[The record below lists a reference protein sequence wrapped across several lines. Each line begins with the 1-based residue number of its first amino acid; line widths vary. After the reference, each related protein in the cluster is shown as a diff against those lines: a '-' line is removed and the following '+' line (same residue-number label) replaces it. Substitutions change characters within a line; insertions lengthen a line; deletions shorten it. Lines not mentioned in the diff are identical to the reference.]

1 MRYVH
6 LGFDRNI
13 RLLIPSA
20 WNAFV
25 YRGFVYRRDSMNRW
39 RADQGWKNESDRL
52 KRFTSISA

>member
-1 MRYVH
+1 MHYVH

-25 YRGFVYRRDSMNRW
+25 YRGFVYR
-39 RADQGWKNESDRL
+39 QHESLATRSWMEERLKVIDL
-52 KRFTSISA
+52 KRFTLLSA

>member
-1 MRYVH
+1 MHYVH

-39 RADQGWKNESDRL
+39 RPDQGWKNESDRL
-52 KRFTSISA
+52 KRFT